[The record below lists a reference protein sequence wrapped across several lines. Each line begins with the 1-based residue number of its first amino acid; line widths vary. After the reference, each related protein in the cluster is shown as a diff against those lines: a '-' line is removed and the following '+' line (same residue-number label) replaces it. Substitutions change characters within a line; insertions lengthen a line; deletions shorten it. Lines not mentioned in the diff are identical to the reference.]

1 MYTVE
6 YSDPS
11 GVFPLVSSDLLARL
25 PLRNLHWNSS
35 ARPLRSIDSLHVE
48 LTPDNKRSSQAQ
60 SPPVSSVDSGIG
72 SSRGA
77 TSSIATSLESEGA
90 PGGEASAPSRAVESG
105 RDANTEPR
113 RERRHQIPGL
123 RRTPYLKVYL
133 LRCDDSE
140 TYKGSSRRLLREWVK
155 EHTPPSQNSASIN
168 TQENHD
174 AFEWLIIHVVVPDTP
189 AAEQSRP
196 SASVKSEDGIERS
209 NSSSRWPGRSSSTV
223 LDKIRS
229 DFNGTSKSAVDRVA
243 QIQITN
249 PKISGAAAT
258 NMARASDTSGQGDAK
273 VGETGWEDLVVKMK
287 SLILASFDL
296 RVRQYEED
304 IRERDS
310 QRNLPGWN
318 FCTFFVLKEGLARGF
333 ESVGLIEDALM
344 GYDEL
349 AVGLDLI
356 VREQSTTQSGVAHG
370 GLFVAYT
377 PELSQQVKQALEEGR
392 APGSIERGSGD
403 AAAGNGQRSGY
414 SHDSLGTFLLNTDR
428 KPYRELILGNNISV
442 FDFQCYIFARQVS
455 LLLRL
460 ARAPSLDK
468 VAEIKPSD
476 VKQSEDLLRI
486 AEVCRRA
493 IDFITAAARMV
504 REDINHSSRHD
515 MQIQELRDRVTA
527 KAYNNTIENLV
538 AAWTFSATRRILRC
552 TFTPSIADISHSES
566 HATKP
571 PVGKANHGDRP
582 QSLAVG
588 ALNVPTRTTSPSLS
602 TMHMTDVSNE
612 ETVPSDG
619 PSGLRNPM
627 PTGPTQNG
635 IEELAAY
642 RANLCLIGRR
652 ALSSVGA
659 RHGWKTGWAEMATDS
674 LATNGNLDGV
684 PLNQIDTDVDRSSPG
699 DSDNASTNLS
709 GLNDETLRAA
719 VSRKAKFYTQYEVG
733 RCQSYCG

>member
-1 MYTVE
+1 M
-6 YSDPS
+6 
-11 GVFPLVSSDLLARL
+11 
-25 PLRNLHWNSS
+25 
-35 ARPLRSIDSLHVE
+35 
-48 LTPDNKRSSQAQ
+48 
-60 SPPVSSVDSGIG
+60 

-77 TSSIATSLESEGA
+77 TSSIATSLESEDA

-105 RDANTEPR
+105 REANTEPR
-113 RERRHQIPGL
+113 REQRHQIPGL

-174 AFEWLIIHVVVPDTP
+174 AFEWLIIHVLVPDTP

-196 SASVKSEDGIERS
+196 SASVMSEDGTEKS
-209 NSSSRWPGRSSSTV
+209 NSSSRWPGRKSSTV

-229 DFNGTSKSAVDRVA
+229 DFNGTSKSAIDRVA
-243 QIQITN
+243 QIQITK

-258 NMARASDTSGQGDAK
+258 NMARASDTFGQGDAK
-273 VGETGWEDLVVKMK
+273 AGETGWEDLVVKMK

-356 VREQSTTQSGVAHG
+356 VREQNTTQSGVAHG
-370 GLFVAYT
+370 GLFVDYT
-377 PELSQQVKQALEEGR
+377 PELSQQVKQALEEGQ
-392 APGSIERGSGD
+392 APGSIEHGSGD
-403 AAAGNGQRSGY
+403 AAPGNGQRSGY

-428 KPYRELILGNNISV
+428 KPYRELILGNNISA

-455 LLLRL
+455 LLLQL
-460 ARAPSLDK
+460 ARAPPLDE
-468 VAEIKPSD
+468 VAEISLSD
-476 VKQSEDLLRI
+476 VKKAEDLLRI
-486 AEVCRRA
+486 AEVCQRA
-493 IDFITAAARMV
+493 IEFITAAALMV

-515 MQIQELRDRVTA
+515 RQIQELRDRITA

-538 AAWTFSATRRILRC
+538 AAWTFSAIHQILRC
-552 TFTPSIADISHSES
+552 TFTPSIADISHSYS
-566 HATKP
+566 HAIKP
-571 PVGKANHGDRP
+571 PTGKANHADRP
-582 QSLAVG
+582 QNLAVG
-588 ALNVPTRTTSPSLS
+588 ALSVQSDIPPTRTTSLSLS
-602 TMHMTDVSNE
+602 TMQMTDVSNQK
-612 ETVPSDG
+612 TVPSDG
-619 PSGLRNPM
+619 QFGLRKPM

-635 IEELAAY
+635 IEEVTAY

-659 RHGWKTGWAEMATDS
+659 RHGWKTGWAEMATDT
-674 LATNGNLDGV
+674 LATNGNLDEV
-684 PLNQIDTDVDRSSPG
+684 PLNQIDTDVDRSSQG
-699 DSDNASTNLS
+699 DSDNPSANLS

-719 VSRKAKFYTQYEVG
+719 VSRKANFYTQYEVG